1 MVNELVGSKL
11 VSLPPEWKN
20 DLEKLGYASCKTMDS
35 FIFPTL
41 SVLNIYIFIYI
52 CVQKLVCAI
61 S

>member
-52 CVQKLVCAI
+52 CV
-61 S
+61 